1 VTSQSE
7 ERHTEHRDKIVQRV
21 NGFRLHQTAMYLE
34 SQTQFG
40 DIPRPRKGSP
50 DTFLD
55 PTQPRERFVMP
66 TKTEY
71 VEGTPNWVDVQTTD
85 Q

>member
-1 VTSQSE
+1 VSATSDGE
-7 ERHTEHRDKIVQRV
+7 
-21 NGFRLHQTAMYLE
+21 YLE

-40 DIPRPRKGSP
+40 DIPGPRKGSAG
-50 DTFLD
+50 TFLD
-55 PTQPRERFVMP
+55 PTQPVADRVRVAHKHLTRTARRRIIVMP

-71 VEGTPNWVDVQTTD
+71 AEGTPNWVDVQTTD

>member
-1 VTSQSE
+1 
-7 ERHTEHRDKIVQRV
+7 
-21 NGFRLHQTAMYLE
+21 MYLE

-50 DTFLD
+50 GTFLD